1 MKPFESNNV
10 MLDIETLDTRTSAVV
25 LSIGMCK
32 FDPVS
37 QTIGDRYY
45 EVLSTIDQV
54 EQLRTIDQ
62 DTMQWWT
69 TQPEAA
75 RIVLDES
82 RDADEDTH
90 SVLIQM
96 ESWMGPDAH
105 VWGNGPSFDNAI
117 VKSLFDTY
125 GVPLPW
131 PFKNDRC
138 YRTLCALSGLPD
150 LPPWKEGTP
159 HNALDD
165 AVHQAEWAMHCLRRV
180 TVGAYKGGK

>member
-1 MKPFESNNV
+1 MKPFESNNI

-32 FDPVS
+32 FDPVK
-37 QTIGDRYY
+37 QEITDRYY
-45 EVLSTIDQV
+45 QVLSSIDQT
-54 EQLRTIDQ
+54 EMLRTVNG
-62 DTMQWWT
+62 DTIEWWA

-82 RDADEDTH
+82 READEDTH
-90 SVLIQM
+90 VHLM
-96 ESWMGPDAH
+96 RMGEWIGADAH

-138 YRTLCALSGLPD
+138 YRTLCALGQRAMTPMLYAKRPM
-150 LPPWKEGTP
+150 PEPEGIA

-165 AVHQAEWAMHCLRRV
+165 AVYQARVAMRYMKVL
-180 TVGAYKGGK
+180 